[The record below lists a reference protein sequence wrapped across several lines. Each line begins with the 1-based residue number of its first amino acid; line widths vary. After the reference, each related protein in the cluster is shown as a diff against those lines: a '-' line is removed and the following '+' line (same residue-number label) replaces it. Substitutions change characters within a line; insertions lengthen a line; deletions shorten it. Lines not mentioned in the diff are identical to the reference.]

1 MSAAGPYSKPL
12 KSAFA
17 NKRKQGPSS
26 DNGSRPSN
34 GRDGGNG
41 GGGGGG
47 WAQKRVKIRNDREI
61 AAQPSDAALKDGELD
76 LQAFLNA
83 REFEIRALEESM
95 RHTKAEATSRA
106 FQQVPRGM
114 RRRTASHNA
123 KRVPKRLRRRAL
135 KEMAEDNT
143 PVVVS
148 KRRKPKTTRARIR
161 AETAKRLGILAEK
174 KRRRQM
180 KAAKSK
186 AKDGE
191 PHEEVPEKSKI
202 TVSTRPPRP
211 KIRRNQLNDPPQ
223 RKSKFRKRQINKT
236 WLPTHLWH
244 AKRARMTEPKNP
256 LWRFAIPLTSNEK
269 TYRATHRSQG
279 EKGAVVW
286 DTSYMS
292 TIGLY
297 GGAKGVEQTL
307 RRVGVTQEGCWNDR
321 GANWRAGTRH
331 WTGFLSREVKGAKRD
346 VCPATIIWNPE
357 TVAEQAGDEEGPQTG
372 KSQRQVYIRVHPS
385 AFLEIFNEL
394 LRLVKMQN
402 PRLYIEDLRFEVG
415 SIELTGPAST
425 EALLGILHPYH
436 VKEGSR
442 EQHAEIFG
450 ALTSVTSPATLP
462 MNAALGFS
470 IMDPRLRY
478 PPRKVSQPNPD
489 DEAEQSRAMELLA
502 NWPVGVG
509 LKPYD
514 LFQRDARASATRLP
528 SQKSIDKRKGARR
541 PGTVLDVS
549 DADPPIP
556 VLLLASRSNAT
567 QAQGNWTVLA
577 PWRCIQPLWHSLV
590 HFPLSSGGNP
600 RFSGLHEMRQVAFE
614 RNLPCFPF
622 DFLGTDAGAE
632 WELEQRAKRK
642 QEWERRPKSKR
653 VAWESLDLGAGR
665 KGEVGSGWACDMEVL
680 FQNKPDEDRASASP
694 DAMDVDKPS
703 PEKENAPDPTLTPG
717 NFLKTLHQVRKGV
730 FYAHTSAPASTP
742 LPPRSVINVKIAI
755 LNRGVATACARIYRL
770 PSRLSPAHPASSVE
784 VPATAP
790 PAPKTVDGLPA
801 NLREQWLATLP
812 GLQPC
817 GSSGRSKKQMRLP
830 ANADMQTRKQMLAK
844 TLTTAPAEAYPPPK
858 PNQTDMN
865 GHPLVPD
872 EADLIGFVTTGAYSL
887 SEGRA
892 TAMGCL
898 SAERAAQAMKDGGRG
913 REGTLCIVRNAGES
927 VGWIARWEAV

>member
-1 MSAAGPYSKPL
+1 MSAAGPNQKPL

-17 NKRKQGPSS
+17 NKRKQGPSG
-26 DNGSRPSN
+26 DNGSRPGN
-34 GRDGGNG
+34 GRDGSNN
-41 GGGGGG
+41 GGGG

-61 AAQPSDAALKDGELD
+61 AAQSSDAALKDGELD

-95 RHTKAEATSRA
+95 RHTKSEATSRA

-148 KRRKPKTTRARIR
+148 KKRKPKTTRARIR

-180 KAAKSK
+180 KAAKAK
-186 AKDGE
+186 AKDGGE
-191 PHEEVPEKSKI
+191 QEEVPEKSKI

-211 KIRRNQLNDPPQ
+211 KIRRNQLNDPPR

-256 LWRFAIPLTSNEK
+256 LWRFAIPLTPNEK

-297 GGAKGVEQTL
+297 GAAKGVEQVL
-307 RRVGVTQEGCWNDR
+307 RRLGITQEGCWNDR
-321 GANWRAGTRH
+321 GAKWRAGTRH
-331 WTGFLSREVKGAKRD
+331 WTGFLNRDFKGARRE
-346 VCPATIIWNPE
+346 VCPAMIIWNPE
-357 TVAEQAGDEEGPQTG
+357 VVAEQAGTEDGTQAVKT
-372 KSQRQVYIRVHPS
+372 QRQVYIRVHPS
-385 AFLEIFNEL
+385 AFLEVFNEL
-394 LRLVKMQN
+394 LRLVKMQS

-425 EALLGILHPYH
+425 ETLLGILHPYH

-442 EQHAEIFG
+442 EQHAEMFG
-450 ALTSVTSPATLP
+450 DLSSVMNPASLP
-462 MNAALGFS
+462 MNAILGFS

-478 PPRKVSQPNPD
+478 PPRKVSQPNPE
-489 DEAEQSRAMELLA
+489 DEAEQSRSMELLA
-502 NWPVGVG
+502 KWPADVN

-514 LFQRDARASATRLP
+514 LFQRDARASAIRLP

-541 PGTVLDVS
+541 PGTVLEVS

-556 VLLLASRSNAT
+556 VLLLASRSNGT
-567 QAQGNWTVLA
+567 QTQGNWTVLA

-600 RFSGLHEMRQVAFE
+600 RFSGLNEMRQVAFE

-632 WELEQRAKRK
+632 WELEQRTKRK
-642 QEWERRPKSKR
+642 EEWERRPKSKR

-665 KGEVGSGWACDMEVL
+665 KGEVGSGWACDVELL
-680 FQNKPDEDRASASP
+680 FQQKTNESQAAASP
-694 DAMDVDKPS
+694 DPMDVDKPS
-703 PEKENAPDPTLTPG
+703 PEKETAPDSTSTPG
-717 NFLKTLHQVRKGV
+717 SFLKTLHQLRKDA
-730 FYAHTSAPASTP
+730 FRAHTSSPASNP
-742 LPPRSVINVKIAI
+742 LPPRSVINVNIAI
-755 LNRGVATACARIYRL
+755 LNRGVATTCARIYRL
-770 PSRLSPAHPASSVE
+770 PSRPAPAHPASSAE
-784 VPATAP
+784 VPATVP
-790 PAPKTVDGLPA
+790 PPPPPKPVDGLPA
-801 NLREQWLATLP
+801 DLREQWLATLP
-812 GLQPC
+812 DQQQ
-817 GSSGRSKKQMRLP
+817 SKNTSRSNQQKRLP

-844 TLTTAPAEAYPPPK
+844 TLIAAPAEAYPPPK

-865 GHPLVPD
+865 GHPLVPN
-872 EADLIGFVTTGAYSL
+872 EADLIGFVTTGASNGRGL
-887 SEGRA
+887 PFRGEGCGGDEGR
-892 TAMGCL
+892 
-898 SAERAAQAMKDGGRG
+898 RAG
-913 REGTLCIVRNAGES
+913 REGTVCVVRNAGES
-927 VGWIARWEAV
+927 VGWIARWEVV